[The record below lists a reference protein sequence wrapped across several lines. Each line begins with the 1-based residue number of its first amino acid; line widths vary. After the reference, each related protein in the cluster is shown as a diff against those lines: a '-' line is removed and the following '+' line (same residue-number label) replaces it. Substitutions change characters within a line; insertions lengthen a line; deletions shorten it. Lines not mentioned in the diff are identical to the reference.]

1 MLPQHLALVSQSS
14 QVKFGEVAQIAA
26 ALQKQIT
33 RDFAPLWSV
42 QATIDAFEQLKD
54 VPAGYWPIVIKDD
67 INQAG
72 AAGFHTDRHG
82 QPYALVQASAGV
94 AQTCSHEML
103 EMLADPFG
111 NRMVTADSVKPGQG
125 RVRYL
130 VEVCDPSEDAKYGNT
145 INGITVSDFYT
156 PHFFDP
162 VAASGVR
169 YSFTGAIT
177 KPRRILR
184 GGYLSWMVPAT
195 GQWWQATW
203 FGSKPAF
210 KSLGAVQRGAGASWR
225 ETLDAL
231 TFEPRAKLQS
241 GAIRRSRSGDD
252 SALFAGRHVAAS
264 ASGASATLEADIAA
278 LLA

>member
-130 VEVCDPSEDAKYGNT
+130 VEVCDQSEDAKYGYT

-169 YSFTGAIT
+169 YSYTGAIT